1 MGTTSMDNEIKMRYF
16 GDLIKKV
23 LLAYKNNSFPDRNTY
38 AEKRIHTTGDNLA
51 KKFKKAFNH

>member
-1 MGTTSMDNEIKMRYF
+1 MDNEIKMRYF